1 MGVCVC
7 VSPLLGFGGGS
18 GKFSPRRKHLS
29 RDLNTVRN
37 SHPDRGHSICK
48 GPNVGRS
55 SAFDGNSKETGWST
69 VSKGERD
76 GNEAAAGRGV
86 GGGTQ
91 GPWVP
96 W

>member
-1 MGVCVC
+1 MC

-37 SHPDRGHSICK
+37 SHPGSGHSICK
-48 GPNVGRS
+48 GLNVGRS
-55 SAFDGNSKETGWST
+55 SAFAGNSKETGWST

-76 GNEAAAGRGV
+76 GSEAAAGRGAGV
-86 GGGTQ
+86 KGLGCLG
-91 GPWVP
+91 
-96 W
+96 